1 MQKCFHIASDASC
14 VFSGIFL
21 MAQGEKEVWAAM
33 PYSVLGATAAVSTQV
48 NVMQNV
54 WMETNTAELD
64 GGAMHI
70 ELTGVGSDFVN
81 ITMIGNHAKSFGGA
95 INEASTNMT
104 LRDSLVANNV
114 ADLYGGGMFTFFAGL
129 YLFNVN
135 VTGNS

>member
-1 MQKCFHIASDASC
+1 MHASA
-14 VFSGIFL
+14 V
-21 MAQGEKEVWAAM
+21 
-33 PYSVLGATAAVSTQV
+33 TATQV
-48 NVMQNV
+48 SAMQNV
-54 WMETNTAELD
+54 WMEANTAELD

-70 ELTGVGSDFVN
+70 EQTTTVSDFVN

-95 INEASTNMT
+95 INEATTNMT

-114 ADLYGGGMFTFFAGL
+114 ADLYGGGLFSFFAGL

>member
-1 MQKCFHIASDASC
+1 MLRA
-14 VFSGIFL
+14 
-21 MAQGEKEVWAAM
+21 
-33 PYSVLGATAAVSTQV
+33 YAVESAYV
-48 NVMQNV
+48 NVLQNV

-70 ELTGVGSDFVN
+70 EFIGVGSDFVN

-95 INEASTNMT
+95 VNEASTNIT
-104 LRDSLVANNV
+104 FRDSLVANNV
-114 ADLYGGGMFTFFAGL
+114 ADLYGGGLFSFFAGL

>member
-1 MQKCFHIASDASC
+1 MCICSSFDPGAFI
-14 VFSGIFL
+14 FS
-21 MAQGEKEVWAAM
+21 
-33 PYSVLGATAAVSTQV
+33 
-48 NVMQNV
+48 MQNV

-70 ELTGVGSDFVN
+70 ELTVTWVLTFVN